1 MLPAKTG
8 IPSINYP
15 TKAMNHTLNSS
26 EIQDF
31 DLALDLRYAQVWVSQ
46 ELKTIICQLTA
57 DYVPIEDF
65 KETFLQISEIVKKGE
80 FEKFIFDKRA
90 LRAFH
95 QPTME
100 WYFIHWKKDMLSY
113 GIKTHRKIL
122 PSEKWFEKM
131 VQIAKDQ
138 ILQTY
143 PDHIID
149 QLDIKYCDSIEEAV
163 AL

>member
-1 MLPAKTG
+1 MNET
-8 IPSINYP
+8 INP
-15 TKAMNHTLNSS
+15 S
-26 EIQDF
+26 EIKDF
-31 DLALDLRYAQVWVSQ
+31 EVAFEERYTRVFVNTDR
-46 ELKTIICQLTA
+46 KIIICELLA

-65 KETFLQISEIVKKGE
+65 KEAFLQIGEIVKSGD

-100 WYFIHWKKDMLSY
+100 WYFIHWKKDMLDY

-138 ILQTY
+138 ILVTY
-143 PDHIID
+143 PDNIIN
-149 QLDIKYCDSIEEAV
+149 QLDIRYCDSIEEAIRI
-163 AL
+163 